1 MAEFKEVLKKAQ
13 DGYHDRKDYPPFALM
28 SWTDRSKWN
37 EYLKKIN
44 EELDKDSVNGIGG
57 QSMKKEI
64 KELLN
69 WTPEGVDLKAIGK
82 VNYPEKYFPKKQYG
96 EIVTDE
102 DCKQPF
108 FCESYLYPL
117 LGKMDARTLLCL
129 LERAFESLGVSIDDY
144 KESEK

>member
-1 MAEFKEVLKKAQ
+1 MEQKNKEV
-13 DGYHDRKDYPPFALM
+13 
-28 SWTDRSKWN
+28 
-37 EYLKKIN
+37 
-44 EELDKDSVNGIGG
+44 
-57 QSMKKEI
+57 

-82 VNYPEKYFPKKQYG
+82 INYPKKDFPKKEYG

-117 LGKMDARTLLCL
+117 LGKEDARTLLAL
-129 LERAFESLGVSIDDY
+129 LNRTFKSLGINIDDY
-144 KESEK
+144 EEEGGNRNSSHD